1 MKPKDVLQPCP
12 FCGTEQQQDWET
24 GETIPYTNQSRSCHA
39 CGCSTHDWNT
49 RPIEDALRLRIAEL
63 EESDKH
69 WAGNVKVCMQLI
81 ERYESDI
88 AENDALQARAEKAE
102 ARLIELGDV
111 IKLQKLQSKVVKLGL

>member
-1 MKPKDVLQPCP
+1 MSELKPCP
-12 FCGTEQQQDWET
+12 FCGGEAQVNTWTMHGITE
-24 GETIPYTNQSRSCHA
+24 SRCF
-39 CGCSTHDWNT
+39 CSNSDCPNSVRTVAFEQWNN
-49 RPIEDALRLRIAEL
+49 RPIEDALEARIAEL

-88 AENDALQARAEKAE
+88 AELAE

-111 IKLQKLQSKVVKLGL
+111 IKLQKL

>member
-1 MKPKDVLQPCP
+1 MAKLSDLEKLKFINEVVKTVEDNPDMTGDVYKALQEGPV
-12 FCGTEQQQDWET
+12 
-24 GETIPYTNQSRSCHA
+24 
-39 CGCSTHDWNT
+39 WNT

-111 IKLQKLQSKVVKLGL
+111 IKLQKL

>member
-1 MKPKDVLQPCP
+1 MNKK
-12 FCGTEQQQDWET
+12 FDWDKWHRKALEDSKL
-24 GETIPYTNQSRSCHA
+24 ENQIFNSIPQSSFEELY
-39 CGCSTHDWNT
+39 DY
-49 RPIEDALRLRIAEL
+49 IAEL

-102 ARLIELGDV
+102 ARLIELGDG
-111 IKLQKLQSKVVKLGL
+111 IKLQKL

>member
-1 MKPKDVLQPCP
+1 MSELKPCP
-12 FCGTEQQQDWET
+12 FCGGEAQVNTWTMHGITE
-24 GETIPYTNQSRSCHA
+24 SRCF
-39 CGCSTHDWNT
+39 CSNSDCPNSVRTVAFEQWNN
-49 RPIEDALRLRIAEL
+49 RPIEDALEARIAEL

-111 IKLQKLQSKVVKLGL
+111 IKLQKL